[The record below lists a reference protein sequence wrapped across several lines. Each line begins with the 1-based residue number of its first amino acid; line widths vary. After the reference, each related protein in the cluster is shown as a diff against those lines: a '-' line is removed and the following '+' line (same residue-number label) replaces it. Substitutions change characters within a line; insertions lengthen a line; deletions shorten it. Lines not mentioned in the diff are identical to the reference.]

1 MGYLTERCSLAL
13 ALGGTIPQP
22 ELLCSPLETHR
33 CAAAEMLKAQEWH
46 CSLFIY
52 PRVRR
57 FSESGMAL
65 CPVAWQCIFQGAL
78 SSSLTLSNFMAVPI
92 KTSGPFPSLGTFLHT
107 IAARSP
113 PLPKDPFPCTERLAE
128 GFVFLLSALWAIQ
141 LMNDA
146 QEEQHN
152 SALWCWNSSGLWVMA
167 FRRHSAFRALT

>member
-1 MGYLTERCSLAL
+1 
-13 ALGGTIPQP
+13 
-22 ELLCSPLETHR
+22 
-33 CAAAEMLKAQEWH
+33 
-46 CSLFIY
+46 
-52 PRVRR
+52 
-57 FSESGMAL
+57 
-65 CPVAWQCIFQGAL
+65 
-78 SSSLTLSNFMAVPI
+78 MAVPI

-167 FRRHSAFRALT
+167 QLHSQGIQTSLCFPCPHLTSQEILSWAPGAFLLAAHFLLLLCLYHFVTGIISR